1 MHLSIK
7 LFSLNTPAIIIINK
21 AQLISIDQ
29 TGSDGRTLTAQ
40 TLTAGATLVFVSL
53 CLLYSAKQ

>member
-1 MHLSIK
+1 MHLSVK
-7 LFSLNTPAIIIINK
+7 LFLLHTPAIIIINK

-40 TLTAGATLVFVSL
+40 TLTAGAALVFVSA
-53 CLLYSAKQ
+53 CW